1 LAGLLIIAAQGIG
14 PNTTAPTGVST
25 ALTALLTTESL
36 LFAALAVSVALSGE
50 TKSGRMLVS
59 SPFKFG
65 SAVATV
71 ITVVAIGAVFAWWG
85 AFAAGWPDNV
95 TRGVGTSVLLV
106 PIVLEPVFAWWVA
119 GSLR

>member
-1 LAGLLIIAAQGIG
+1 MRVGG
-14 PNTTAPTGVST
+14 PCAHLRRAELGGVST

-50 TKSGRMLVS
+50 TKSGRMLVTH
-59 SPFKFG
+59 PFTFG
-65 SAVATV
+65 SAVAAV